1 MKTLQ
6 STVVMALC
14 SASSAYA
21 ATGAR
26 EDNSGIF
33 VWAFLGLCAL
43 IVVAQVM
50 PALLMLS
57 GLVKGM
63 EKKKETVAETVS
75 AK

>member
-6 STVVMALC
+6 STIVMALC

-50 PALLMLS
+50 PALLMLT

-63 EKKKETVAETVS
+63 EKKKETAAETIS
-75 AK
+75 TK